1 MQLAKLSRGCTENLF
16 TFDVKSILRVNFN
29 VPYHHKLMQNIYNKS
44 PRMSLDNWSE
54 MVEAIGMIN
63 SEVMFPEMK

>member
-1 MQLAKLSRGCTENLF
+1 LAKLSRGYTENLF

-54 MVEAIGMIN
+54 MVEAIGMITLKLC
-63 SEVMFPEMK
+63 SPK

>member
-1 MQLAKLSRGCTENLF
+1 MQLAKLSRGYTENLS

-44 PRMSLDNWSE
+44 PRMSLDTWSE
-54 MVEAIGMIN
+54 MVEAIGMITLKLC
-63 SEVMFPEMK
+63 SPK

>member
-1 MQLAKLSRGCTENLF
+1 MQLAKLSRGYTENLF

-44 PRMSLDNWSE
+44 PGMSLDNWSE
-54 MVEAIGMIN
+54 MVEAIGMITLKLC
-63 SEVMFPEMK
+63 SPK

>member
-1 MQLAKLSRGCTENLF
+1 MQLAKLSRGYTENLF

-54 MVEAIGMIN
+54 MVEAIGMITLKLC
-63 SEVMFPEMK
+63 SPK